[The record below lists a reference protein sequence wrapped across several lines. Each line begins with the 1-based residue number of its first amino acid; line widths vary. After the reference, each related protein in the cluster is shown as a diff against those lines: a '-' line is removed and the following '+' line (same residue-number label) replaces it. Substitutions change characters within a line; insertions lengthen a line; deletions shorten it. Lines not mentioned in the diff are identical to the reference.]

1 MWHFLVS
8 YFRVREM
15 KNYVVFTKVVMARK
29 IMNYGYFAIIIA
41 NIYKV
46 TLRFNLL
53 FAYS

>member
-8 YFRVREM
+8 YLRVREM
-15 KNYVVFTKVVMARK
+15 KNYVVFTKSSNGK
-29 IMNYGYFAIIIA
+29 ENYELWYFAIIIA